1 MITIKKVATLL
12 LFSVIATLPQVASA
26 AFNPDE
32 SEQNGLV
39 EKRRN
44 IVKVFDV
51 KKSDALEVDNQF
63 GIVKVNLWSKE
74 EIKIEIVVTANA
86 PSDNRA
92 AEYLSAVSIDEKRA
106 KNIISLTT
114 RIDRSQ
120 FGSNGWNNRKGDKN
134 FIQID
139 YTIYM
144 PKENALTV
152 RNKFGNTDIPSF
164 YAPLTVDSKHGNFM
178 ATLLENPDNVIDVQ
192 FGSARIGKMDG
203 GKLDCQYSN
212 VKVDLAKKVLL
223 SNKFGELTIGDVV
236 NLDAAID
243 YSGAKIGTI
252 RGTGKIKLNYSGN
265 FKIDELTHSAQN
277 VDIQA
282 SYSSIVL
289 PADPNQFNVS
299 VTYGK
304 FSYPAENVNFSM
316 QPDKQGRPDKMKH
329 YQGKIGSG
337 GGTKI
342 TITSVFGDVKLK
354 D

>member
-1 MITIKKVATLL
+1 MITIKKIATLL
-12 LFSVIATLPQVASA
+12 LFSVIAIQVANA
-26 AFNPDE
+26 AADPG
-32 SEQNGLV
+32 EQNGLI

-63 GIVKVNLWSKE
+63 GLVKVNLWNKE
-74 EIKIEIVVTANA
+74 EIKVEIVVTANA
-86 PSDNRA
+86 PSDSRA
-92 AEYLSAVSIDEKRA
+92 AEYLGSVNIDEKRA
-106 KNIISLTT
+106 KNLISIIT

-120 FGSNGWNNRKGDKN
+120 FGGNGWNKSKGDKN

-152 RNKFGNTDIPSF
+152 RNKFGNTDIPAF
-164 YAPLTVDSKHGNFM
+164 HAPLTVDSKHGNFM

-192 FGSARIGKMDG
+192 FGNARIGKMDG

-212 VKVDLAKKVLL
+212 VKVDQAKKVLL

-252 RGTGKIKLNYSGN
+252 RGTGKIRLNYSGN
-265 FKIDELTHSAQN
+265 FAIDALTNSAQN
-277 VDIQA
+277 LDIQA
-282 SYSSIVL
+282 QYSSVVL
-289 PADPNQFNVS
+289 PAEANQFNVS

-304 FSYPAENVNFSM
+304 FSYPSGNVNFSM
-316 QPDKQGRPDKMKH
+316 QPDKEGRPDKIKH

-342 TITSVFGDVKLK
+342 TVTSVFGDVKLK